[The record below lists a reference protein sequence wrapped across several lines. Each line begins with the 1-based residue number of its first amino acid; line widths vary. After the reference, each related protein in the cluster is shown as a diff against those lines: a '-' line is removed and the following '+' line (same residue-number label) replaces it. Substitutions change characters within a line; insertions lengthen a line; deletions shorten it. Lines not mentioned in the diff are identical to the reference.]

1 VAIDQLYL
9 DAIAATVAD
18 LYRGVESAI
27 NRAIAARLKDGLGPT
42 WQQDKADAVTKLRKS
57 AQTILA
63 TLNNQAPAAIR
74 QAIADAYADGF
85 GNALADLP
93 AKWFPKTRSPLT

>member
-1 VAIDQLYL
+1 MAIDQLYL

-42 WQQDKADAVTKLRKS
+42 WQQGKADAVTKRK
-57 AQTILA
+57 
-63 TLNNQAPAAIR
+63 IR
-74 QAIADAYADGF
+74 DTQPTSSG
-85 GNALADLP
+85 G
-93 AKWFPKTRSPLT
+93 SQSG